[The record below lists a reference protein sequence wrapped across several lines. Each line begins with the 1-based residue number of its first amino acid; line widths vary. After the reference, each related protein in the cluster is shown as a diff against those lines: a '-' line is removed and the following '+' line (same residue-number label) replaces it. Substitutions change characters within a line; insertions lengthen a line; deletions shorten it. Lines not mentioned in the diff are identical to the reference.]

1 MASRARITLGI
12 ALLLAVLAMI
22 IREIHWLA
30 ALLTFFGL
38 FLIVWGR
45 LPSETE
51 TSVAQLP
58 GGVII
63 LKGLDQLDMILVPR
77 DQALEKMTS
86 AQVLAAQEMAKRCEQ
101 SNYKKCDKIEA
112 NQSGSPV
119 TSATSRIGIVFPK
132 FFPPRWGRGNVPT
145 GAVIRRWHD
154 FLDPWGDEWFNLTTA
169 PKPIDQIIS
178 AVANNIHPPLQFV
191 LLHYWIEIPWPA
203 SPLATMRAMSAVW
216 ALIATLV
223 IYFVWLRRES
233 LRYQAMFLAL
243 WVLSPCLLLRSRM
256 ARSYSMQL
264 ALALLAIY
272 TALLWT
278 EQPRNWKRVAAYLL
292 ASGALLYTH
301 YLSGLAVAAGVCVNF
316 LLKKRVKLAATQ
328 VGLLALLYVPWM
340 PTLVTGLKRWWIGGS
355 LQTYEGGSIISD
367 QIVRLAYL
375 FVSFSFGE
383 TVSPVTVLL
392 GVALTPFLLW
402 AIWGA
407 RLTRPP
413 WLAMVLSA
421 SIIAW
426 IGVSRIEQ
434 FVFGPTQLLFALPFF
449 LMLVVRQINR
459 PVFASLLVVYI
470 AADYAYFSGS
480 GFLVKPYATPYKEMA
495 RTISNASSGKD
506 AILAVDPFGQFTAPL
521 LSRLEPNVHVI
532 FLEQEAYG
540 RELLEA
546 AQSWQATTT
555 IWLWRRTT
563 DTSPGKFVTLFE
575 RRLSATR
582 DVREYNFMPYTL
594 AERMA
599 ERLLRGPNQPEY
611 YYQLSE
617 FQPRK

>member
-1 MASRARITLGI
+1 MQLNSERRLLNGI
-12 ALLLAVLAMI
+12 K
-22 IREIHWLA
+22 
-30 ALLTFFGL
+30 
-38 FLIVWGR
+38 GR
-45 LPSETE
+45 LDGIIAELGRKPL
-51 TSVAQLP
+51 VWALP
-58 GGVII
+58 
-63 LKGLDQLDMILVPR
+63 L
-77 DQALEKMTS
+77 QAFLLFWS
-86 AQVLAAQEMAKRCEQ
+86 L
-101 SNYKKCDKIEA
+101 
-112 NQSGSPV
+112 
-119 TSATSRIGIVFPK
+119 
-132 FFPPRWGRGNVPT
+132 
-145 GAVIRRWHD
+145 D

-191 LLHYWIEIPWPA
+191 LLHYWIKIPWPA
-203 SPLATMRAMSAVW
+203 SALASMRAMSAVW

-243 WVLSPCLLLRSRM
+243 WVLSPCLLLHSRM

-278 EQPRNWKRVAAYLL
+278 EQPRNWKRAAAYLL

-316 LLKKRVKLAATQ
+316 LLEKRVKAAATQ

-340 PTLVTGLKRWWIGGS
+340 PTLATGLKQWIGS
-355 LQTYEGGSIISD
+355 SQTYEGGSIISD

-402 AIWGA
+402 AIRGA

-413 WLAMVLSA
+413 WLAMVLLA

-426 IGVSRIEQ
+426 IGVSRFEQ
-434 FVFGPTQLLFALPFF
+434 FVFGPTQLLFTLPFF
-449 LMLVVRQINR
+449 MMLVVRQINGS
-459 PVFASLLVVYI
+459 VFASLLVVYI
-470 AADYAYFSGS
+470 AADYAYFTGS

-495 RTISNASSGKD
+495 RIISNASSGKD
-506 AILAVDPFGQFTAPL
+506 AILAVDPFGQFWAPL
-521 LSRLEPNVHVI
+521 LSRLEPNVRVI
-532 FLEQEAYG
+532 VLEQEAYG
-540 RELLEA
+540 RELLDA
-546 AQSWQATTT
+546 AQSRQATTT

-563 DTSPGKFVTLFE
+563 DTSPGKFVTMFE

-594 AERMA
+594 AERLA
-599 ERLLRGPNQPEY
+599 ERLLRGPNEPEY